1 MTRPVSTHELTV
13 VEARHSNDGIPSSG
27 PRKLSS
33 AGESTASAASAA
45 VSATTTASTARLVRR
60 SVVLQFQQ
68 LLDLAAALPTAP
80 EAKEMRNRSW
90 WNRSSNSYKGPSHN
104 EVNKACPNSDHP
116 PLSSEELNAFY
127 IYSLATEPVVV
138 VVFTALSTV
147 VLQNMAAGAGKEA
160 ADHSKQCDYTVKN
173 YKCVA
178 NIAGVWVD
186 PSSFSLYTIAASV
199 LLQAIFFISLG
210 ALADHSS
217 FRKKFMISF
226 MLVAI
231 LLLFGMLAI
240 RDSAWFLFASILVIG
255 AQIFHGASYCFYNS
269 YIPVLSA
276 VHWDVLSSPESTRLH
291 AYENTMN
298 TLSAISQVYGY
309 CGAVGCFAV
318 AGGLVFSLQMLPV
331 SSGFGVGGFFD
342 SLGVTTYA
350 MQVGIFAT
358 GLWALIGLFWPACFI
373 RDRPYEPLPKGT
385 NYITY
390 SWKQVFKTIG
400 RAKQMPN
407 TFLMLL
413 AWFLLSDAVTTV
425 GSTTILFA
433 TNELGFSS
441 TEILVLAIAAPLTA
455 GGGNYLWL
463 VIQRRFKWSTKA
475 MLMLLVSLSIVLP
488 IYGMLGFFLPFG
500 LKAKW
505 ELFPAGIY
513 YGALLGGIQ
522 SFSRVLFSELIPRGH
537 EGEFFA
543 LYAITDKGSSWFGPL
558 IVGAITDATHEIRY
572 GFCFLFCMLILPV
585 VILWYINVEKGQ
597 IDAEEFH
604 VASLDLTIGAGLSP
618 NALARAG
625 GLEAVEDV

>member
-80 EAKEMRNRSW
+80 EGKEMQNRWW

-160 ADHSKQCDYTVKN
+160 ADHSKQS
-173 YKCVA
+173 
-178 NIAGVWVD
+178 GVWVD

-240 RDSAWFLFASILVIG
+240 RDSAWFLFA
-255 AQIFHGASYCFYNS
+255 

-400 RAKQMPN
+400 RAKKMPN

-475 MLMLLVSLSIVLP
+475 MLILLVSLSIVLP

-522 SFSRVLFSELIPRGH
+522 SFSRI
-537 EGEFFA
+537 
-543 LYAITDKGSSWFGPL
+543 KGRP
-558 IVGAITDATHEIRY
+558 GAITDATHEIRY
-572 GFCFLFCMLILPV
+572 GFCFLFFMLILPV
-585 VILWYINVEKGQ
+585 IVLC
-597 IDAEEFH
+597 
-604 VASLDLTIGAGLSP
+604 LDLTIGAGLSP
-618 NALARAG
+618 NAVARAG

>member
-1 MTRPVSTHELTV
+1 MTRPVSTHELTQ
-13 VEARHSNDGIPSSG
+13 RRIPSSG

-80 EAKEMRNRSW
+80 EGKEMQNRWW

-160 ADHSKQCDYTVKN
+160 ANHSKQS
-173 YKCVA
+173 
-178 NIAGVWVD
+178 GVWVD

-240 RDSAWFLFASILVIG
+240 RDSAWFLFA
-255 AQIFHGASYCFYNS
+255 

-358 GLWALIGLFWPACFI
+358 GLWALIGLFWSACFI

-400 RAKQMPN
+400 RAKKMPN

-441 TEILVLAIAAPLTA
+441 TEILLN
-455 GGGNYLWL
+455 GN
-463 VIQRRFKWSTKA
+463 
-475 MLMLLVSLSIVLP
+475 
-488 IYGMLGFFLPFG
+488 FFL
-500 LKAKW
+500 LESIMEHCW
-505 ELFPAGIY
+505 EEFNLFHGSYSI
-513 YGALLGGIQ
+513 
-522 SFSRVLFSELIPRGH
+522 
-537 EGEFFA
+537 
-543 LYAITDKGSSWFGPL
+543 KGRP
-558 IVGAITDATHEIRY
+558 GAITDATHEIRY
-572 GFCFLFCMLILPV
+572 GFCFLFFMLILPV
-585 VILWYINVEKGQ
+585 IVLC
-597 IDAEEFH
+597 
-604 VASLDLTIGAGLSP
+604 LDLTIGAGLSP
-618 NALARAG
+618 NAVARAG